1 MPLIDK
7 DANNAVVYQVT
18 PACPL
23 FGFLWRDMLARQGDD
38 KWNLESNGKAV
49 KSYGTD
55 DLRMTIVYR

>member
-7 DANNAVVYQVT
+7 DANNAVVYQVA
-18 PACPL
+18 PACLL
-23 FGFLWRDMLARQGDD
+23 FCFLWRDVLARQGED
-38 KWNLESNGKAV
+38 KWNLESNGRAV